1 MPHFG
6 RILGPWI
13 ALIVCV
19 VLVSNKSDLK
29 LLLVILMAVIA
40 GVGCSNSIKDK
51 SLGEQLDGVFER
63 SNGNGG
69 HYGGKIE
76 NGTYAR
82 QIPDS
87 QCGANKVGEIIV
99 TDQAVI
105 SKDLDVNSCQTTET
119 IVDRANL
126 DYALYSK
133 GRVGLTDGL
142 YVKQEVL
149 ASEGSEEVWCRGEG
163 SGQYTGLDII
173 IKADYQNRSFEA
185 HVVSQSEDANGQLV
199 KTTHAPVRVSRDLSM
214 FAKARYEGS
223 GDFEL
228 DIRTDSRAQW
238 AGTIQADLDFKGQGH
253 KVYCRLGG
261 ELDAKSSRNPL

>member
-1 MPHFG
+1 M
-6 RILGPWI
+6 
-13 ALIVCV
+13 
-19 VLVSNKSDLK
+19 
-29 LLLVILMAVIA
+29 LLVILMAVIA
-40 GVGCSNSIKDK
+40 GVGCSNSFKDK

-63 SNGNGG
+63 NNGNGG

-149 ASEGSEEVWCRGEG
+149 ATEGSEEVWCRGEG

-238 AGTIQADLDFKGQGH
+238 AGTIQADLDFKGRGH